1 MTKEKLVEHWSA
13 QKRRFRLFVPI
24 LAGAR
29 LGERMVACLGAL
41 LGIALTALICRYVL
55 GQSPSLPLVVAPLG
69 ASAVLLFAVPS
80 SPLAQ
85 PWSILGGNV
94 VSAVTGVLIF
104 KIFGH
109 SALALGVAVACA
121 ILAMSLLRC
130 PHPPGGAVAM
140 TAVIGGPAIWHA
152 GFAFPFD
159 VVALNSF
166 VLIATG

>member
-1 MTKEKLVEHWSA
+1 
-13 QKRRFRLFVPI
+13 VPLI
-24 LAGAR
+24 GAN
-29 LGERMVACLGAL
+29 LPVL
-41 LGIALTALICRYVL
+41 IA
-55 GQSPSLPLVVAPLG
+55 PMG

>member
-1 MTKEKLVEHWSA
+1 M
-13 QKRRFRLFVPI
+13 
-24 LAGAR
+24 
-29 LGERMVACLGAL
+29 
-41 LGIALTALICRYVL
+41 
-55 GQSPSLPLVVAPLG
+55 G

-130 PHPPGGAVAM
+130 LHPHGGAVGRPQFVRLDRHRLAVTPIRTGYSRPLARIC
-140 TAVIGGPAIWHA
+140 TAYTVPISVGRWPI
-152 GFAFPFD
+152 
-159 VVALNSF
+159 
-166 VLIATG
+166 